1 MEIIEIRD
9 SNASVSSIK
18 NNNIRWNIYSKKMF
32 KFFLIVYSVGIA
44 LLIYGIFN
52 FNEFSRKSYSKFE
65 FKTQII
71 QTNNYYS
78 NWHISESIGI
88 VMLFIAFVQSINY
101 YNQKKIFFKNANDIS
116 IKLLETSNEILI
128 KIDNEF
134 VKYYSPDLNIEIKW
148 KLISKYSIYNNH
160 LLLYLDEGK
169 QSILVIDKSLI
180 SLEEYNYLLAIINKK
195 RVIKIN

>member
-1 MEIIEIRD
+1 
-9 SNASVSSIK
+9 
-18 NNNIRWNIYSKKMF
+18 MF